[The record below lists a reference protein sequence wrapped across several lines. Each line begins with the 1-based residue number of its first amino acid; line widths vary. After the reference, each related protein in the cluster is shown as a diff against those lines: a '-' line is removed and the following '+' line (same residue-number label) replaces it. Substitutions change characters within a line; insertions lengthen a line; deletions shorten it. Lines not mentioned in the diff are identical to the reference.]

1 MPFDETCQ
9 SSKPTNHFFF
19 LIWAFLSQYPP
30 NSQSCKFTLSIE
42 PRLTA
47 AFVCPQTH
55 QIFLNLNSEST
66 ILWELAASS
75 YPQPATA
82 LNQEFVPVQQ
92 SLGHSSL
99 SFASIINP
107 PWNILTLFIN
117 LSTSSATFPYKTLQ
131 ELVQPVSSIFQHC
144 MFILISNGHVS
155 LHSFFLWSLQCPVIR
170 EFQSQTSPKY
180 YRDMMILIYLKCPH

>member
-1 MPFDETCQ
+1 MPFDETRQ

-30 NSQSCKFTLSIE
+30 NSQSWKFTMSIE
-42 PRLTA
+42 PGLTA

-92 SLGHSSL
+92 SLSHSSL
-99 SFASIINP
+99 SVASIINP
-107 PWNILTLFIN
+107 PWNILTSFIN
-117 LSTSSATFPYKTLQ
+117 LGTSSASFPYKTLQ
-131 ELVQPVSSIFQHC
+131 GLVQPVSSIFQHS
-144 MFILISNGHVS
+144 MFILIFPMV
-155 LHSFFLWSLQCPVIR
+155 
-170 EFQSQTSPKY
+170 
-180 YRDMMILIYLKCPH
+180 M